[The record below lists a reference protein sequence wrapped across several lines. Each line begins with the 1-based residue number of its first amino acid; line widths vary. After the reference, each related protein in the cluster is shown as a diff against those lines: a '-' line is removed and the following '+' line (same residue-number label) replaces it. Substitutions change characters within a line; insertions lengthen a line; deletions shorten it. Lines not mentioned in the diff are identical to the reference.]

1 MWWVMK
7 NHERLLKSHPILV
20 DLLTQPGNDLGV
32 PILVELCMW
41 DAPSLIVI
49 DDFCNLL
56 CLAIVLSIVE
66 VSFK

>member
-7 NHERLLKSHPILV
+7 NHERLLKSHTYSG
-20 DLLTQPGNDLGV
+20 LLTQLGNDVGV